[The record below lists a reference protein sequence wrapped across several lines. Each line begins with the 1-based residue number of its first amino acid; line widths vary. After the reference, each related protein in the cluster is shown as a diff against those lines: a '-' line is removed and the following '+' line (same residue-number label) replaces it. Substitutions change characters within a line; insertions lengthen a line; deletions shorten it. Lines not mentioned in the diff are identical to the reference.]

1 MADKIQLIW
10 DFRGRN
16 AQGTA
21 EHQIRHLAEFARREQ
36 VEIGSAGAEEVS
48 GSHWIAWMVV
58 DGADVE
64 RLRAVLRP
72 NRGLPARE

>member
-10 DFRGRN
+10 DFRGRT

-21 EHQIRHLAEFARREQ
+21 EHQRRHLAEFARREH
-36 VEIGSAGAEEVS
+36 VEISGTGAEALSE
-48 GSHWIAWMVV
+48 SHWIAWMVV

-64 RLRAVLRP
+64 RLRAALRP
-72 NRGLPARE
+72 NRGLPAQK